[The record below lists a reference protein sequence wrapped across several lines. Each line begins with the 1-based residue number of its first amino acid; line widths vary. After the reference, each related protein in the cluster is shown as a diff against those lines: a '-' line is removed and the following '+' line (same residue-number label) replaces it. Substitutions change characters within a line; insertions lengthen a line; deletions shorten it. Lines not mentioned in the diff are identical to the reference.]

1 MENPLAI
8 CAASQKGSLQVRRR
22 ESLWSASRTC
32 TPKAESR
39 TIVPGQDRV
48 TALRQPCIASIASR
62 LTRPS
67 A

>member
-1 MENPLAI
+1 M
-8 CAASQKGSLQVRRR
+8 
-22 ESLWSASRTC
+22 T
-32 TPKAESR
+32 KADSR